1 MYPVGFLCVPVEL
14 TQEFGLKESLTMALL
29 AMASPVLVTSS
40 WWLSIKIALLESKLR
55 RFSAQLSTDLV
66 PDDQFATIS
75 TTRRLIAPPLAG

>member
-55 RFSAQLSTDLV
+55 RFSFRETLF

>member
-1 MYPVGFLCVPVEL
+1 MYPVGFLYVPVEL

-40 WWLSIKIALLESKLR
+40 WWLSINIALLKSKLR
-55 RFSAQLSTDLV
+55 RFSQLSTDLV
-66 PDDQFATIS
+66 PDDQFATIP